1 MASDGKKPRK
11 GREPQTID
19 ATATESTV
27 EPATDAAKPSEPAG
41 AAPVDA
47 AAADT
52 AAAREWPVV
61 EVEKPDVTG
70 EPAKLA
76 EPESA
81 PLHDE
86 PPAAEPTPPARIPPA
101 ARERPPRRRSLFWP
115 MIGSAILGAVLALAA
130 LAAVWRYNVLEPYNI
145 DVGGKL
151 LAARLNA
158 LEAKVR
164 DSQRPAPPIP
174 ALARLIPP
182 AAPAPGAAPAA
193 ASAPS
198 APPADTKAIDELTAR
213 IAKLETAAAA
223 PRPPAPIPDPAVISR
238 LGALET
244 AVKPLGEGISANS
257 KRDEELATGLRDAQA
272 RLDTTAKALDAFVA
286 AQRDQPAPAT
296 KADLDKLDA
305 RITTIETATKSL
317 ADKAAAAGAADK
329 SAEQNLRAAVLA
341 SALWSAVE
349 RGIPY
354 RAELGALKS
363 QIKDPQALAP
373 LEPFAAT
380 GVPSPAALARE
391 LADIV
396 PTITRVAEP
405 QNAVEGGLLQ
415 RLKARASEF
424 VQVRP
429 AGEAPGDNSSAVV
442 ARIAAETARADN
454 AGALADLAKLP
465 PAARAP
471 AQAWIAKVQ
480 AREAAVAAA
489 RRVATDA
496 LAALG
501 KS

>member
-1 MASDGKKPRK
+1 M
-11 GREPQTID
+11 
-19 ATATESTV
+19 V
-27 EPATDAAKPSEPAG
+27 
-41 AAPVDA
+41 
-47 AAADT
+47 
-52 AAAREWPVV
+52 
-61 EVEKPDVTG
+61 
-70 EPAKLA
+70 
-76 EPESA
+76 
-81 PLHDE
+81 
-86 PPAAEPTPPARIPPA
+86 
-101 ARERPPRRRSLFWP
+101 
-115 MIGSAILGAVLALAA
+115 GSAILGAILALAV
-130 LAAVWRYNVLEPYNI
+130 LAAIWRYNVLEPYNI

-182 AAPAPGAAPAA
+182 AAPAQGSSPTPA
-193 ASAPS
+193 SPPN
-198 APPADTKAIDELTAR
+198 APPADAKAIDELGAR
-213 IAKLETAAAA
+213 IAKLEAAAAA
-223 PRPPAPIPDPAVISR
+223 PRPPAPIPDPAVMSR

-244 AVKPLGEGISANS
+244 AVKPLGDGIAANS
-257 KRDEELATGLRDAQA
+257 KRDDELASGLRAAQS

-286 AQRDQPAPAT
+286 AQRDLPAPAT

-305 RITTIETATKSL
+305 RIVTIETATKSL
-317 ADKAAAAGAADK
+317 AASAAAAGAADK
-329 SAEQNLRAAVLA
+329 SSEQNLRVAVLA

-349 RGIPY
+349 RGAPFTT
-354 RAELGALKS
+354 ELAALKP
-363 QIKDPQALAP
+363 QIKDPQALAA

-396 PTITRVAEP
+396 PAITRVAEP
-405 QNAVEGGLLQ
+405 QSAVEGGGLLQ
-415 RLKARASEF
+415 RLKARASEY
-424 VQVRP
+424 VQIRP
-429 AGEAPGDNSSAVV
+429 VGETPGDNTSAVV
-442 ARIAAETARADN
+442 ARITAETARADN

-480 AREAAVAAA
+480 AREAAIAAA
-489 RRVATDA
+489 RRVAADA

>member
-11 GREPQTID
+11 GREPPTID
-19 ATATESTV
+19 ATATESTA
-27 EPATDAAKPSEPAG
+27 EPATDTAKPSEPED

-70 EPAKLA
+70 EPARSA

-81 PLHDE
+81 PLHGE
-86 PPAAEPTPPARIPPA
+86 PPAAEPPPPARIPPA
-101 ARERPPRRRSLFWP
+101 ARERLPRRRSLFWP
-115 MIGSAILGAVLALAA
+115 MVGSAILGAILALAA

-182 AAPAPGAAPAA
+182 AAPAPGPAPAA
-193 ASAPS
+193 AAPS
-198 APPADTKAIDELTAR
+198 APPADTKTIDELTAR
-213 IAKLETAAAA
+213 IAKLEAAAA
-223 PRPPAPIPDPAVISR
+223 VPRPPAPIPDPAVISR

-349 RGIPY
+349 RSVPY
-354 RAELGALKS
+354 GAELGALKS

-429 AGEAPGDNSSAVV
+429 VGEAPGDNSSAVV